1 MTSPFLSPK
10 LLASPRYL
18 IRGPRVNI
26 TSKAASTGQKELSI
40 STTCGSLPMTHS
52 PLERIRQGH
61 PKVRVIPP
69 RSRGTAATVG
79 STLWWRSLTSSGSSI
94 GCLKLLPWRGCCC
107 MDIRYLSESERKQ
120 VSSKIKILKYVFF
133 TNHLLKFHTPNYFFF
148 ALRKNFEEL
157 FFGVMIKIKCALFL
171 YIGWYLYGHTF
182 VRPHVICFQMKE
194 TLMAQQGGRARSS
207 SRELLKLSKS
217 SLSRYK
223 QHF

>member
-18 IRGPRVNI
+18 IRGPPVNI

-40 STTCGSLPMTHS
+40 STTCGSLPTTHS

-69 RSRGTAATVG
+69 RSRGIAATVE

-94 GCLKLLPWRGCCC
+94 GCLRLSPWRGCCC

-120 VSSKIKILKYVFF
+120 VSLKIKISKHVFF
-133 TNHLLKFHTPNYFFF
+133 YQPFTKIWHPKVFFLPWVKILKSYFLGWWLRENVHVFVYWLILVPAYICQTSCHLFSDERNPDGSARRQSQIFQSGAAKTFKKFF
-148 ALRKNFEEL
+148 
-157 FFGVMIKIKCALFL
+157 IK
-171 YIGWYLYGHTF
+171 
-182 VRPHVICFQMKE
+182 V
-194 TLMAQQGGRARSS
+194 
-207 SRELLKLSKS
+207 
-217 SLSRYK
+217 
-223 QHF
+223 

>member
-26 TSKAASTGQKELSI
+26 TSKAALTGQKELSI
-40 STTCGSLPMTHS
+40 STTCGSLPTTHS

-133 TNHLLKFHTPNYFFF
+133 TNHLLKFDPHFFFFFFF
-148 ALRKNFEEL
+148 ALSKNL
-157 FFGVMIKIKCALFL
+157 KC
-171 YIGWYLYGHTF
+171 
-182 VRPHVICFQMKE
+182 
-194 TLMAQQGGRARSS
+194 
-207 SRELLKLSKS
+207 
-217 SLSRYK
+217 
-223 QHF
+223 